1 MLFSYGAQKGPERPN
16 FMEPVFELPLTV
28 PPRGARLRA
37 LHRQLRAAILEGRLQ
52 PGLRLPPTRAFAAA
66 YGISR
71 NTAVATYDLLLSEGY
86 LSTRRGAGTFVTDVL
101 PKLPERKS
109 PRDAGTTHDPRVNA
123 FWHDHSMIRSFARHA
138 RLPFHFELGVPD
150 ITQFPMDIWR
160 RVSARALRAFS
171 KRPTGYESPYGREAL
186 REAIAKHVSF
196 ARAVACSA
204 EDITVTAG
212 AQQAFDLLA
221 RILVTANRTVV
232 AVENPGYPP
241 LRAALAAAGAKI
253 VPMPVDNEGLIV
265 ERLPASTRVV
275 CVTPSHQFPLG
286 VVMSA
291 RRRAA
296 LLEFAH
302 SRGAV
307 VIEDDYDAEFRFG
320 DRPLDALQTLDR
332 AESVFYVGTFSKS
345 LFPAIRLGFVVAP
358 RWAQRA
364 LGAAKQYADWHCA
377 VLEQE
382 ALAAFIN
389 EGHLARHVRKM
400 REIYGARRK
409 SLLETLTADFEPWL
423 TPLAS
428 AAGLHLSAVTASSVD
443 VELLVERA
451 VQSGVGLSSTRS
463 YQIGR
468 ITKPGLIFGYG
479 TLDQRGIAEGL
490 ARLRKLLGPVKI
502 RRRGP

>member
-1 MLFSYGAQKGPERPN
+1 
-16 FMEPVFELPLTV
+16 
-28 PPRGARLRA
+28 
-37 LHRQLRAAILEGRLQ
+37 
-52 PGLRLPPTRAFAAA
+52 
-66 YGISR
+66 
-71 NTAVATYDLLLSEGY
+71 
-86 LSTRRGAGTFVTDVL
+86 
-101 PKLPERKS
+101 
-109 PRDAGTTHDPRVNA
+109 
-123 FWHDHSMIRSFARHA
+123 
-138 RLPFHFELGVPD
+138 
-150 ITQFPMDIWR
+150 
-160 RVSARALRAFS
+160 
-171 KRPTGYESPYGREAL
+171 
-186 REAIAKHVSF
+186 
-196 ARAVACSA
+196 
-204 EDITVTAG
+204 
-212 AQQAFDLLA
+212 
-221 RILVTANRTVV
+221 
-232 AVENPGYPP
+232 
-241 LRAALAAAGAKI
+241 
-253 VPMPVDNEGLIV
+253 
-265 ERLPASTRVV
+265 
-275 CVTPSHQFPLG
+275 
-286 VVMSA
+286 MSA

-409 SLLETLTADFEPWL
+409 TLLDALAADFEPWL

-428 AAGLHLSAVTASSVD
+428 AAGLHLSAAAAPSVD
-443 VELLVERA
+443 DDALVERA
-451 VQSGVGLSSTRS
+451 IQSGVGISSTRS
-463 YQIGR
+463 YHMGR
-468 ITKPGLIFGYG
+468 VSKLGIVFGYG
-479 TLDQRGIAEGL
+479 TIDQRGITEGL
-490 ARLRKLLGPVKI
+490 ARLRKLLGPAKI